1 MLEAQHLLCL
11 LGEPHMHDV
20 YRNTRQA
27 CHLLGVALLLMGS
40 AATQAGSAED
50 MRQRQRVYQQDR
62 QFCLSGQSGQSQET
76 CLREAGAV
84 RQQNTASQSQT
95 SVEQMAANALRRC
108 DAFSGDERQSCIARM
123 QGQGSVQGSVAG
135 GGILRE
141 LTESAP

>member
-1 MLEAQHLLCL
+1 
-11 LGEPHMHDV
+11 MHDL
-20 YRNTRQA
+20 YRKTRQA
-27 CHLLGVALLLMGS
+27 CHVLGVALLLMGS
-40 AATQAGSAED
+40 VSSQAGSADD

-84 RQQNTASQSQT
+84 RQQNAALQSQT

-108 DAFSGDERQSCIARM
+108 DAFTGDERQSCVARM
-123 QGQGSVQGSVAG
+123 KGQGTVQGSVAG

-141 LTESAP
+141 LTEPAP